1 MVLGRGKEREGRDIF
16 WKLLTCTLDSTRH
29 FQTHVVLTNGSVDHI
44 GDGIWS
50 PRTQNPHKVLTLE
63 NIRFG
68 ERMWW
73 IFEIYVYGFE
83 WSNYLPT
90 AGDDIFECCSLMCRH
105 IIFIATAIVI
115 VSFTLPNRFWS
126 FNVRGNGV
134 VWWILDLP
142 LWLSLGKLFFFVV
155 EQETGYLE
163 RDRLSILVER
173 ICFEGT
179 YI

>member
-29 FQTHVVLTNGSVDHI
+29 FQTHVGSTNGSIDHI
-44 GDGIWS
+44 GDGIRS
-50 PRTQNPHKVLTLE
+50 PCTQNPQ
-63 NIRFG
+63 NMRFG

-90 AGDDIFECCSLMCRH
+90 AGDIFEYCSLMCKH
-105 IIFIATAIVI
+105 IVFIATAIVI

-142 LWLSLGKLFFFVV
+142 LWLSLGILVFYVV
-155 EQETGYLE
+155 EQETG
-163 RDRLSILVER
+163 
-173 ICFEGT
+173 
-179 YI
+179 